1 MVNYNNAT
9 RLERFV
15 SDSRVHLVIC
25 PTSASGPE
33 YVDQIATVT
42 GQSSYDVHLRLRS
55 GLPKPLLAFESIGEA
70 QAVAHR
76 LNELGVITI
85 VYHENDLPPDSP
97 FEVVRLVHTGGEFHL
112 TDAIGQTLV
121 LRDEE
126 LAQIVYGRCVHSAVE
141 TPVEA
146 GLSARATDRAA
157 ASRDGSRSP
166 RQLFVALFRH
176 DARAPAIEFRQDR
189 LDYSCL
195 GSKRVSHSLQ
205 NLQTLA
211 EVLRRMLPH
220 VPMDHRLHNGH
231 TTGVGEAFY
240 NRRRVADSTAAH
252 ATLIHW
258 AMLAERNGDRNLSV

>member
-1 MVNYNNAT
+1 MVSYNNDA

-33 YVDQIATVT
+33 YADQIATVT
-42 GQSSYDVHLRLRS
+42 GQSPYDVHLRLRS
-55 GLPKPLLAFESIGEA
+55 GLPKPHVTFESIKEA

-76 LNELGVITI
+76 LNELGVITV
-85 VYHENDLPPDSP
+85 VYHEDDLPPASP
-97 FEVVRLVHTGGEFHL
+97 FEVVRLVHTGREFHL
-112 TDAIGQTLV
+112 TNGTGQTLV
-121 LRDEE
+121 VRDEDVRH
-126 LAQIVYGRCVHSAVE
+126 IVYGRCVHSPAE
-141 TPVEA
+141 APVESVA
-146 GLSARATDRAA
+146 SPRVAERSAAP
-157 ASRDGSRSP
+157 RDGSRSP
-166 RQLFVALFRH
+166 RQLFISLFRN

-195 GSKRVSHSLQ
+195 GPKRVSHSLQ

-211 EVLRRMLPH
+211 EVLHRMLPD
-220 VPMDHRLHNGH
+220 VSVDRRLHNGH

-240 NRRRVADSTAAH
+240 NRRRVPDSTAAH

-258 AMLAERNGDRNLSV
+258 AMLAEWNGERNLTV